1 MKENIVNNYRQHV
14 RSYLTKNADFYKL
27 SAVSENEFDHVVNIG
42 ASVLMTRDN
51 VLLGGSF
58 VQAIV
63 DNDLRNAIGRA
74 DEICIKHLK
83 TFVLVNHN
91 LERPL

>member
-1 MKENIVNNYRQHV
+1 
-14 RSYLTKNADFYKL
+14 
-27 SAVSENEFDHVVNIG
+27 
-42 ASVLMTRDN
+42 MTRDN